1 MTNLYHLLC
10 WAAVPLAVIAVAM
23 VLFAWRARVQP

>member
-10 WAAVPLAVIAVAM
+10 FAVVPLAVIVGAM